1 MGTSNGKV
9 SMKLTKKVQVAVEA
23 LAHVGLKQAASPVNL
38 TVISRELNVSV
49 SYLEGIFQS
58 LRLAGWVSPVRG
70 PGGGYRL
77 AHMAQDISIA
87 TIAQTVEPA
96 RDNSAEAEPLA
107 VEGSPVEDRTR
118 ALVLRAHETELAF
131 LEQVSLQDLL
141 VQASHREKRRHTARQ
156 TAVNYGDRLEEAL
169 TAT

>member
-1 MGTSNGKV
+1 
-9 SMKLTKKVQVAVEA
+9 MKLTKKVQVAVEA
-23 LAHVGLKQAASPVNL
+23 LTHVGMKQAASPVNL

-77 AHMAQDISIA
+77 AHMAQDISVA
-87 TIAQTVEPA
+87 TIAQTVEPSK
-96 RDNSAEAEPLA
+96 DHSADAEPSA
-107 VEGSPVEDRTR
+107 AEGSPVEDRTR
-118 ALVLRAHETELAF
+118 SLVLRSHETELAF
-131 LEQVSLQDLL
+131 LGQVSLQDLL

-156 TAVNYGDRLEEAL
+156 TAVNYGDRFEEEL
-169 TAT
+169 TTT

>member
-1 MGTSNGKV
+1 
-9 SMKLTKKVQVAVEA
+9 MKLTKKVQVAVEA

-58 LRLAGWVSPVRG
+58 LRLAGWVSPVMG

-118 ALVLRAHETELAF
+118 ALVLRATRPSWRF
-131 LEQVSLQDLL
+131 
-141 VQASHREKRRHTARQ
+141 
-156 TAVNYGDRLEEAL
+156 
-169 TAT
+169 

>member
-1 MGTSNGKV
+1 MSASNGKV

-70 PGGGYRL
+70 PGGGC
-77 AHMAQDISIA
+77 D
-87 TIAQTVEPA
+87 
-96 RDNSAEAEPLA
+96 
-107 VEGSPVEDRTR
+107 GS
-118 ALVLRAHETELAF
+118 
-131 LEQVSLQDLL
+131 
-141 VQASHREKRRHTARQ
+141 
-156 TAVNYGDRLEEAL
+156 GDGYWWE
-169 TAT
+169 